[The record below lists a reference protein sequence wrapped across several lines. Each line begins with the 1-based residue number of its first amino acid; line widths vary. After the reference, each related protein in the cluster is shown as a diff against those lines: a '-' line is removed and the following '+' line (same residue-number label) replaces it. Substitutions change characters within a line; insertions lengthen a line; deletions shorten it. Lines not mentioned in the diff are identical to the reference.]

1 MKRFLTF
8 SLLCLF
14 FSGFVTPV
22 LSQTITYGYT
32 NTGSSDSGHAEGDVS
47 AYANTK
53 LKFTK
58 KGMIAIAILNE
69 DKSFTNNAL
78 FQGLSGTALANW
90 GYGGS
95 IFNAT
100 AVFSTA
106 YEFKIVG
113 AIYSTASNFTDN
125 YCNSIGWG
133 SQFYRDYNRYYGTVV
148 LTNTMG
154 PDYGQISIFSP
165 QSSTNSAKNITGQN
179 FVGICAFAILYNI
192 VESTL
197 DVTDRA
203 GDYVGTVTLTIN
215 TI

>member
-1 MKRFLTF
+1 MKRFLIF

-14 FSGFVTPV
+14 FSGFATRV
-22 LSQTITYGYT
+22 LSQTISYGYT

-69 DKSFTNNAL
+69 DKSFTNNPL
-78 FQGLSGTALANW
+78 FQGLNGTTLANW

-95 IFNAT
+95 VFNAAT
-100 AVFSTA
+100 VLST
-106 YEFKIVG
+106 YELKIVG
-113 AIYSTASNFTDN
+113 AIYSTALNFTDN

-133 SQFYRDYNRYYGTVV
+133 SQFYRDYTRSYTTVV

-154 PDYGQISIFSP
+154 PAYGQISIISS

-179 FVGICAFAILYNI
+179 LVGICAFAILYKI
-192 VESTL
+192 VPSTI

-215 TI
+215 SI